1 MRRTHVAIN
10 PMEDITMPL
19 SEPRIITR
27 DATAYAAIPLEVNQ
41 PEIPQ
46 VAPPLVHEILAW
58 AEAHARQTGPVFFN
72 YTSMQAGQKM
82 AMEVGLPIEKP
93 VPGDQRVKVGTL
105 PGGRYATVTWTGPY
119 DQLYSAHDKL
129 HQWLAKQN
137 LPKQSQG
144 GSGEKGM
151 TLLEIYHTD
160 PDDLPNP
167 ADWVTEIA
175 FKLAD

>member
-1 MRRTHVAIN
+1 
-10 PMEDITMPL
+10 MPL
-19 SEPRIITR
+19 SEPKIITR
-27 DATAYAAIPLEVNQ
+27 EATPYAAIPLEVNQ
-41 PEIPQ
+41 PEIGQ
-46 VAPPLVHEILAW
+46 VAPPLVPEILNW
-58 AEAHARQTGPVFFN
+58 AKAHGVKQTGPVFFN
-72 YTSMQAGQKM
+72 YTSMEPGRKM
-82 AMEVGLPIEKP
+82 GMEVGLPMAAATA
-93 VPGDQRVKVGTL
+93 GDDRVKVGTL

-119 DQLYSAHDKL
+119 DQLYGAHEQL

-137 LPKQSQG
+137 LPKLTRG
-144 GSGEKGM
+144 GTDKGM